1 MYDILVGILTDK
13 FQVQPELVSP
23 EATPTALGLDS
34 LFVVELS
41 LVLESDPGLRISFD
55 ELAEANTLGEIAQLM
70 QDKQDAPV

>member
-1 MYDILVGILTDK
+1 MYDILVSILTDK

-41 LVLESDPGLRISFD
+41 LVLEGDPGLQISFD
-55 ELAEANTLGEIAQLM
+55 ELAGANTLGEIAQLM
-70 QDKQDAPV
+70 LDKQDAPV